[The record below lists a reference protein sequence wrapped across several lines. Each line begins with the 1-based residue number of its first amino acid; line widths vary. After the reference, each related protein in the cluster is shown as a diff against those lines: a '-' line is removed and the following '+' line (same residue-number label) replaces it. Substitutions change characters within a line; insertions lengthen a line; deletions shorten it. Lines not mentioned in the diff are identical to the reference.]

1 MSRTILTL
9 AALFALASL
18 AAAKEP
24 TDPWATN
31 AVMAQL
37 VYDTVLGMGPK
48 ISDFLAPQ
56 KQQQSKP
63 AVRALNSS
71 GSSARAAHAR
81 TSESLAAP
89 ATPVFQSITKEFVG
103 EQMWGKAQVKLLT
116 REDGF
121 DLQIKCDLPV
131 SLWSITS
138 ADNTRIA
145 QEKVGAS
152 TQFMAEVNEPFSPP
166 YELKL
171 VVDYQGIPTAIKVKI
186 Q

>member
-1 MSRTILTL
+1 
-9 AALFALASL
+9 L

-48 ISDFLAPQ
+48 VKDFLAPQ

-63 AVRALNSS
+63 AVRALNPS
-71 GSSARAAHAR
+71 GSSARAARVR
-81 TSESLAAP
+81 TSESLAAS
-89 ATPVFQSITKEFVG
+89 AAPVFQSITKEFVG

-116 REDGF
+116 RQEGF

-131 SLWSITS
+131 SLWSLTS

-145 QEKVGAS
+145 QEKVGS
-152 TQFMAEVNEPFSPP
+152 RTQFLAQVSEPFTPP

-171 VVDYQGIPTAIKVKI
+171 VVDYQGIPTSIKVKL